1 MTIPNNNIEII
12 SQYSSCQLWMDGLRS
27 PSTKKAYTV
36 HLLRFCK
43 FYSTNPDQLLKV
55 NSKDL
60 KEMILN
66 YVLNMRKTAKNSAG
80 KPKRGQISVNSV
92 KTYIKGIESFCNE
105 HEISLPWKK
114 ISKYYPEDVTNEY
127 RSYTRDEILKL
138 LTVADLRDRC
148 IILLMASS
156 GVRVGAISN
165 LNLKSLKKVD
175 DGLGILTVYGKS
187 KKSTYDTLVT
197 PECMSTIEEY
207 LTQRRKFGETLND
220 HSVLIRDKY
229 PIYSKRVNI
238 PMRLTPGTINNQ
250 MRLLVRRAVLPFE
263 ELQPDHAFRK
273 FFDTALMNSDVH
285 PQFKEMMMGHSIRLD
300 DIYYDKKNAVS
311 SNKLRLEYMKA
322 TDALTINDGF
332 RLRKQIVDL
341 EDKLKNTPKIERL
354 QEQLANK
361 IIEQDSMKQTLEK
374 LQKEKEL
381 QNQYIKERKNE
392 SHENK
397 KEIEIMREEV
407 ISVKSQMQEF
417 ITIIASSDESI
428 RNSLAKQLVESQMFR
443 PITEH

>member
-1 MTIPNNNIEII
+1 V
-12 SQYSSCQLWMDGLRS
+12 D
-27 PSTKKAYTV
+27 
-36 HLLRFCK
+36 
-43 FYSTNPDQLLKV
+43 
-55 NSKDL
+55 SKDL

-66 YVLNMRKTAKNSAG
+66 YVLNMRKAAKNSAG
-80 KPKRGQISVNSV
+80 KPKRGQISVNSI

-220 HSVLIRDKY
+220 QS
-229 PIYSKRVNI
+229 
-238 PMRLTPGTINNQ
+238 T
-250 MRLLVRRAVLPFE
+250 
-263 ELQPDHAFRK
+263 
-273 FFDTALMNSDVH
+273 DT
-285 PQFKEMMMGHSIRLD
+285 G
-300 DIYYDKKNAVS
+300 
-311 SNKLRLEYMKA
+311 
-322 TDALTINDGF
+322 
-332 RLRKQIVDL
+332 
-341 EDKLKNTPKIERL
+341 
-354 QEQLANK
+354 
-361 IIEQDSMKQTLEK
+361 
-374 LQKEKEL
+374 
-381 QNQYIKERKNE
+381 
-392 SHENK
+392 
-397 KEIEIMREEV
+397 
-407 ISVKSQMQEF
+407 
-417 ITIIASSDESI
+417 
-428 RNSLAKQLVESQMFR
+428 
-443 PITEH
+443 